1 MHTKAKLAVIT
12 LALISTTANAQAAN
26 PQTQQPAKGSTYRD
40 TAHITEIRILTQR
53 VNQPQ
58 QICNQVPGAPA
69 QAKAQPK
76 HPYGGAVIGG
86 VAGGLIGHTAGEG
99 SGKDAATA
107 GGAVIGA
114 MVGEHMQKQAAA
126 AQAQAQAPT
135 MVTQCYYV
143 DSWVERQ
150 SGAIVTYTWRGRT
163 MTETLPYVPTF
174 HAGDD
179 VPLSVSTA
187 LAGHA

>member
-1 MHTKAKLAVIT
+1 MHTKAKLAII
-12 LALISTTANAQAAN
+12 ALLLTSTAANAQAAS
-26 PQTQQPAKGSTYRD
+26 TQPPAKGSTYRD

-76 HPYGGAVIGG
+76 HPYGGAVIGS

-99 SGKDAATA
+99 SGKDVATA
-107 GGAVIGA
+107 SGAVIGA

-150 SGAIVTYTWRGRT
+150 SGAIVTYTWHGRT
-163 MTETLPYVPTF
+163 MSETLPYVPTF

-179 VPLSVSTA
+179 VQLSVTTA
-187 LAGHA
+187 LGGHA